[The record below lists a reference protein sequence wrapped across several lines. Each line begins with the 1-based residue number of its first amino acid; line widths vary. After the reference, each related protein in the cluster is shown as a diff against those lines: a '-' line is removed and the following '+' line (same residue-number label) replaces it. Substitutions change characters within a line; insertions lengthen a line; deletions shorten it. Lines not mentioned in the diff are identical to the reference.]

1 MKTSVKIVIV
11 VCILAILIILTQTE
25 KYSLKSICDRFPNL
39 PQCRQERSIIPRLRK
54 PPRFPPSLP
63 EPRLPERKPFKNAL
77 TFQGGGFISIASFY
91 GFTLA
96 LMKIKRQNSPNSSLS
111 SIFRDFSYMSG
122 SSGGQVFM
130 TLMGYDRKFN
140 EDIES
145 IRSLTPEDVGMHYRR
160 TYMKDVLRFID
171 ENQTAPLTSQLSVF
185 QLPYFIQ
192 LVLKIS
198 SGVGALDG
206 LLAMGSVTKVSEAYH
221 QGRFSNT
228 KVADVLPEYRNTD
241 FICPVTISTV
251 GSLTVRSVPVN
262 YSYNLPTGD
271 ASIENLPYNH
281 GPLTRSYILD
291 GLQINEYNTDTM
303 NQERFWDGWNRPPRD
318 VPDNKMF
325 DTCEW
330 VRKYDYGIFRNT
342 PEPYKVY
349 RCKNVASADCCQN
362 TSDTDIIAPAFS
374 LINYTSKNSIPL
386 TIPGLYADKIQY
398 YSYDKDIEKQPTG
411 EWQDEVTDLITVDA
425 DKSVIEVPTTIE
437 YGNPSQESIASV
449 LGAST
454 AATAVFKDNC
464 LIKSTFYRSGTSD
477 QEEIVQRIGQFG
489 LDTSCILKGGGPQ
502 TNERIYTDV
511 CSALNESEAEI
522 ARCDELSTGSRNPD
536 YDENVLLT
544 KMATNK
550 LLVAGDSA
558 FVENTGIS
566 SIILG
571 HQAANTLLPLNITVF
586 GIYNPD
592 IEELFKPTWSGPLV
606 PLAAEIRDGL
616 SELMDTVNDVA
627 NWNILEESA
636 FLAGTVS
643 AGTIVSGLAAVLS
656 PILGV
661 SVAATL
667 IASLS
672 EIIWEAL
679 DLDTDYHT
687 TIDKYGNKITPTFA
701 RLNNTI
707 FGVPFSS
714 GREIYTRQY
723 NEDLKFSVIA
733 FDNLVTRKNKM
744 TGIKAGTKVSLTI
757 ISANSR
763 DNYPLGPFIRSKDD
777 SETYGELAQI
787 SFDCL
792 EESYRT
798 SAAVRRR
805 IDASF
810 NL

>member
-1 MKTSVKIVIV
+1 M
-11 VCILAILIILTQTE
+11 IILFLVGLLLVVALQKENYTFMT
-25 KYSLKSICDRFPNL
+25 LCDRFPNL
-39 PQCRQERSIIPRLRK
+39 QQCKQRKLLFPRLRN
-54 PPRFPPSLP
+54 PPRLPSSLP
-63 EPRLPERKPFKNAL
+63 EPRLPERKPFKHAL
-77 TFQGGGFISIASFY
+77 AFQGGGYISITQFY

-145 IRSLTPEDVGMHYRR
+145 IRSLTPEGVGMHYRR

-171 ENQTAPLTSQLSVF
+171 ENQTNPLANELTVF

-192 LVLKIS
+192 LTLKIIS
-198 SGVGALDG
+198 QTGSLDG
-206 LLAMGSVTKVSEAYH
+206 VLGLGNTTRVSQSYH
-221 QGRFSNT
+221 QGRLSNK
-228 KVADVLPEYRNTD
+228 KVVDVLPEYRNTN
-241 FICPVTISTV
+241 FICPVTIATV
-251 GSLTVRSVPVN
+251 GTLTVPSVPVN

-291 GLQINEYNTDTM
+291 GLQINEYNTNTI
-303 NQERFWDGWNRPPRD
+303 NQERFWDGLNSTPRD
-318 VPDNKMF
+318 LPYNKMF
-325 DTCEW
+325 DTFEW
-330 VRKYDYGIFRNT
+330 VRKYDDGIFINT

-362 TSDTDIIAPAFS
+362 TSVKGIIAPDFS
-374 LINYTSKNSIPL
+374 QINYTSKNSLPL
-386 TIPGLYADKIQY
+386 TIPGIYADKIQY

-425 DKSVIEVPTTIE
+425 KKSVIEVPTVIE

-449 LGAST
+449 LAAST
-454 AATAVFKDNC
+454 SATATSADNC
-464 LIKSTFYRSGTSD
+464 LLKSTLYRSGTSD
-477 QEEIVQRIGQFG
+477 QEEFFQRVGQFG
-489 LDTSCILKGGGPQ
+489 FSTCCILKAGGPQ
-502 TNERIYTDV
+502 TNERIYPNV

-522 ARCDELSTGSRNPD
+522 TRCNELSTGSRSPD

-558 FVENTGIS
+558 FVENNGIT
-566 SIILG
+566 SIILD

-586 GIYNPD
+586 VIYLPS
-592 IEELFKPTWSGPLV
+592 IEELFKPTWSGPLT
-606 PLAAEIRDGL
+606 PWATDYQDGL
-616 SELMDTVNDVA
+616 IELMDTVNDVA
-627 NWNILEESA
+627 NWNILEETA
-636 FLAGTVS
+636 FISGAIS
-643 AGTIVSGLAAVLS
+643 AGAILSGLAAVLS

-661 SVAATL
+661 AVTVTL

-701 RLNNTI
+701 LLTNTI
-707 FGVPFSS
+707 FDTPFSS

-733 FDNLVTRKNKM
+733 FDNLVTLENKM
-744 TGIKAGTKVSLTI
+744 CGIKAGTKVSLTI
-757 ISANSR
+757 ISLSSR
-763 DNYPLGPFIRSKDD
+763 DHYPLAPIIRSEND
-777 SETYGELAQI
+777 SATYGELAQI

-792 EESYRT
+792 EECYRT

-810 NL
+810 NI